1 MYAIDWSALRIGAPR
16 DGQAR
21 SRWVPIVHRTVWAL
35 GFTSLFTDV
44 SSEMVASILPM
55 YLVVQLGMQP
65 YAFGLID
72 GLYQGAAALVRVAGG
87 VLGDRWRR
95 HKEIATVGYGLSA
108 ACRVAMLL
116 AGSTW
121 GVIAGVIAV
130 DRTGKGLRTAP
141 RDALITLR
149 TPPQDLAMAFGVHR
163 GLDAAGAMF
172 GPLVAFLILA
182 ASPGRFD
189 ILFAASF
196 VAAVIGVAIII
207 LFVEPVMDR
216 AHAASVP
223 RLRAA
228 FDLLGL
234 PRFRAIVIAG
244 LLLGLPTVS
253 DGFIFLSLQR
263 KAGIA
268 VTAFPLFFVVTSLFT
283 ALCSAPFGRLAD
295 RVGRQRVLLAG
306 YVLLAVTYVSLLLP
320 GSSLVAAIVP
330 LALLGAYYAAT
341 DGVLTAMAAT
351 VLPAQTTGSGLSLL
365 ATATNVSRIL
375 ASVLFGVLWTF
386 AGVNTATGIYLV
398 ALSIAIAGTGV
409 VLKVLNV
416 PAGAG
421 GAGANGANS
430 ANGANGANGAA
441 HPS

>member
-1 MYAIDWSALRIGAPR
+1 MYAIDWSALRIGVPR
-16 DGQAR
+16 DGRAR
-21 SRWVPIVHRTVWAL
+21 SRWFPIVHRTVWAL

-95 HKEIATVGYGLSA
+95 HKEIATLGYGLSA

-121 GVIAGVIAV
+121 GAIAGVIAV

-163 GLDAAGAMF
+163 GLDAAGAML
-172 GPLVAFLILA
+172 GPLMAFLILA

-207 LFVEPVMDR
+207 LFVEPAV
-216 AHAASVP
+216 AGASAAVAP

-228 FDLLGL
+228 FDLLRVS
-234 PRFRAIVIAG
+234 RFRSIVLAG
-244 LLLGLPTVS
+244 FVLGLPTIS

-283 ALCSAPFGRLAD
+283 AVCSAPFGRLAD

-306 YVLLAVTYVSLLLP
+306 YVLLALTYVSLLLP
-320 GSSLVAAIVP
+320 VSSLFAAIVP
-330 LALLGAYYAAT
+330 LVLLGAYYAAT

-351 VLPAQTTGSGLSLL
+351 VLPAETTGSGLSLL

-375 ASVLFGVLWTF
+375 ASVLFGVLWTYS
-386 AGVNTATGIYLV
+386 GVNTATVLYLCALTV
-398 ALSIAIAGTGV
+398 AITASS
-409 VLKVLNV
+409 VLLRRTLVLE
-416 PAGAG
+416 
-421 GAGANGANS
+421 
-430 ANGANGANGAA
+430 
-441 HPS
+441 

>member
-16 DGQAR
+16 AGQAR
-21 SRWVPIVHRTVWAL
+21 SRWVPLVHRTVWAL

-95 HKEIATVGYGLSA
+95 HKEIATLGYGLSA
-108 ACRVAMLL
+108 ACRVAMLF

-121 GVIAGVIAV
+121 GAIAGVIAV

-163 GLDAAGAMF
+163 GLDAAGAML

-182 ASPGRFD
+182 ARPGRFD
-189 ILFAASF
+189 ILFAVSF

-207 LFVEPVMDR
+207 LFVEP
-216 AHAASVP
+216 AAAGASAAAP
-223 RLRAA
+223 TRLRAA
-228 FDLLGL
+228 FDLLRVS
-234 PRFRAIVIAG
+234 RFRGIVLAG
-244 LLLGLPTVS
+244 FVLGLPTIS
-253 DGFIFLSLQR
+253 DAFIFLSLQR

-306 YVLLAVTYVSLLLP
+306 YVLLALTYVSLLLP
-320 GSSLVAAIVP
+320 TGSVIAAIVA

-351 VLPAQTTGSGLSLL
+351 VLPHETTGSGLSLL

-375 ASVLFGVLWTF
+375 ASVLFGVLWTY
-386 AGVNTATGIYLV
+386 AGVNTATAFYFCGLAV
-398 ALSIAIAGTGV
+398 AILTSAT
-409 VLKVLNV
+409 LLTRTH
-416 PAGAG
+416 PAK
-421 GAGANGANS
+421 
-430 ANGANGANGAA
+430 
-441 HPS
+441 